1 MNLSF
6 AGTARFRPEIRRAA
20 HTLEKREGAVV
31 LASGGRR
38 WKAYVMRDVHEARVL
53 VVEDDPALA
62 SVLSDLLAR
71 EGFHDVH
78 VAGTVVDAMAASST
92 WQPELYVLDVMLP
105 DGNGFDL
112 LRRVRA
118 ASAAPALFLSARD
131 EDENRLRGLGLGA
144 DDYVAKP
151 FLPAELILRMTAVL
165 RRSYNLPEHQPP
177 LNLGGASIDF
187 STGEVRREGGD
198 AVMLTA
204 KEHALL
210 KRLADSR
217 GLIVTSD
224 ELARSVYG
232 DEFGNAN
239 ALAILVRRLREKIE
253 HDPSDPRWVVTVRGL
268 GYRLMKETEEE
279 HESRNPRA

>member
-1 MNLSF
+1 
-6 AGTARFRPEIRRAA
+6 
-20 HTLEKREGAVV
+20 
-31 LASGGRR
+31 
-38 WKAYVMRDVHEARVL
+38 
-53 VVEDDPALA
+53 
-62 SVLSDLLAR
+62 
-71 EGFHDVH
+71 
-78 VAGTVVDAMAASST
+78 
-92 WQPELYVLDVMLP
+92 MLP

-118 ASAAPALFLSARD
+118 ASSAPALFLSARD

-165 RRSYNLPEHQPP
+165 RRSYNLPERQPP
-177 LNLGGASIDF
+177 LHLGCASIDF

-198 AVMLTA
+198 AAMLTA
-204 KEHALL
+204 KEYALL